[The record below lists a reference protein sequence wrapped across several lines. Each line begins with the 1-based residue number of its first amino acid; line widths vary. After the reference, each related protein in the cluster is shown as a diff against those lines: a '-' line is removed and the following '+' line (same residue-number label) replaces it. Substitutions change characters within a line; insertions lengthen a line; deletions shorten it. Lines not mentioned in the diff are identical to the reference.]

1 MVCRSY
7 ADRPVGGC
15 RQRAR
20 RSANDSAK
28 LACLQRPLRA
38 RLRFNPGN
46 RLRGLHARLHRHIPI
61 LRNCGLRNRL
71 VLPSV
76 DRTRLLLSASLH
88 LGIQR
93 SLQSVDRRMGIRA
106 RLQHAVRQR
115 EHRMEEQLLP
125 LSLILGRRRMVGAGR
140 LSSDLSAATGI
151 SSAVSA
157 AAKCG
162 ADTAD
167 RETGKAWLWSGLS
180 ESPGKTGASWQA
192 VALHSR

>member
-28 LACLQRPLRA
+28 LACIQRPLRS
-38 RLRFNPGN
+38 RLRFNSGN
-46 RLRGLHARLHRHIPI
+46 CLRRLHAWLHRHIPI

-88 LGIQR
+88 VGIQR
-93 SLQSVDRRMGIRA
+93 SLQSVDWWMGIRVG
-106 RLQHAVRQR
+106 LQHAIRQR
-115 EHRMEEQLLP
+115 EHRLEEQLLP
-125 LSLILGRRRMVGAGR
+125 LSPILGRWRMVGAGR
-140 LSSDLSAATGI
+140 LSPDLSSAAGLST
-151 SSAVSA
+151 AVPS
-157 AAKCG
+157 AAKCD
-162 ADTAD
+162 ADPAD
-167 RETGKAWLWSGLS
+167 RASWES
-180 ESPGKTGASWQA
+180 ELRESAGQAGASWKA